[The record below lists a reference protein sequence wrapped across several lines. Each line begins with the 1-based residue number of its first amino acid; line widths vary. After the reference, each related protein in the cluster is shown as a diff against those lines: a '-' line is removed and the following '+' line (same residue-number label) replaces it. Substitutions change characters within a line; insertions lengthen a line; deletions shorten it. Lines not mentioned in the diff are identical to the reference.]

1 MRLSSHL
8 RMGRRL
14 FKSICLCV
22 PIFGEIVRER
32 DTLRVNINASNL
44 ERDRLLENLRALQM
58 EIDALRGKSI
68 LEITDSSSDQTDE
81 YQMKLNQEL
90 TNFNDDLDVH
100 ALPSIFYYWSN
111 KHLKPIIN

>member
-1 MRLSSHL
+1 
-8 RMGRRL
+8 MGRRL

-44 ERDRLLENLRALQM
+44 ERDRLLENLRALQL